1 MTDTNIDLRFLA
13 EQVQTLIGESRRV
26 GKEVA
31 DLRTLTLQQVDY
43 TRRVERRVS
52 EMRDDLEIMI
62 KMEFG
67 GAFAHFQTVVENS
80 LARIEGNVGQLDG
93 RVAVLEQRP

>member
-1 MTDTNIDLRFLA
+1 M
-13 EQVQTLIGESRRV
+13 QTLIGESRRV